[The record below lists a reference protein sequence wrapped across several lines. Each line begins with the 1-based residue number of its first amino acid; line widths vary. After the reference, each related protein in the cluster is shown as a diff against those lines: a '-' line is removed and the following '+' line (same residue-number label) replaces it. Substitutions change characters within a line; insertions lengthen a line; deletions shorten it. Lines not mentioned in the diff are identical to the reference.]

1 MQVSYKPHVQKPS
14 VTIKKNKILR
24 MKNIFLLFV
33 VICLMCSCSVF
44 KRKTGCPVSGA
55 AIGAERIASGDRQA
69 IKAANKSKF
78 KGGRKIY

>member
-1 MQVSYKPHVQKPS
+1 
-14 VTIKKNKILR
+14 
-24 MKNIFLLFV
+24 
-33 VICLMCSCSVF
+33 VF